1 MLLIEF
7 RKERKM
13 AVLSTEQVNELKGA
27 VNIADL
33 ISQYVALSRN
43 GKNFLGLCPFHGE
56 KTPSFNVNAEKG
68 FYHCFGCGKSGDA
81 IEFLKEYKQIGFV
94 DAIKELADFAGVQLD
109 LDEQKS
115 RDDHPNSPLYEI
127 HNQAARLY
135 NTLLMSTELG
145 ERARE
150 YLAQRGISAELIKN
164 FNIGLAPEEDDF
176 IYKNLSSKFEEEVL
190 ATSGL
195 FHFSNRKVFDAFINR
210 IMFPITN
217 EYGQTIGFS
226 GRKWQENDEAKAKYV
241 NTSATTIFDKSY
253 ELWNLDKAR
262 ATIAKQ
268 REVYLME
275 GFMDVIAAYKSGI
288 NNAVA
293 SMGTA
298 LTEKHVRRLKQIA
311 KNFVL
316 VYDGDSAGQNAIHK
330 ALSLIG
336 EEKVQI
342 VKIPEGLD
350 PDEYSKT
357 YGSASLAT
365 LMESGRIQPI
375 EFLIDFLRPANLSN
389 LQVQLDFIEQI
400 APMITRVPS
409 ITAQDAYIRKLVE
422 ILPDFEYNQVER
434 AVNSRRENMKITD
447 ENSVSNFSESNVVN
461 AFADEIDF
469 DQLEK
474 SMPSSFDGS
483 YFDEL
488 VQPVA
493 QGQKSTLSQG
503 MQQLPSL
510 PQLSRSE
517 RAEEQL
523 LHRMIYHSAV
533 LKKFAEDENFRFV
546 HKRYQDLFDKI
557 LLEAMVY
564 EQIDET
570 HLATEL
576 SDEERG
582 LFYQIISLDLPEAAS
597 SQEINDL
604 VSVFSKEM
612 EQIKFEELFQ
622 QLEVAQKSGN
632 KERELEL
639 TLKIINQKK
648 KL

>member
-447 ENSVSNFSESNVVN
+447 ENSVSNFSESNMVN

>member
-1 MLLIEF
+1 
-7 RKERKM
+7 M

-557 LLEAMVY
+557 LLEAMAY

-570 HLATEL
+570 HLAAEL